1 MLINIRQC
9 LLLSFKKEFQHFYC
23 IRGTIFSRGVG
34 NKQVCNSNIK
44 CVCQFCKRF
53 RDVEACTRDPQEVFM
68 KLKGASRG
76 IKLLDVPE
84 IGESVLSQADKIEP
98 ISRSGLLSAE
108 QLKKKETRIEY
119 KAFLKLLCL

>member
-1 MLINIRQC
+1 
-9 LLLSFKKEFQHFYC
+9 
-23 IRGTIFSRGVG
+23 
-34 NKQVCNSNIK
+34 
-44 CVCQFCKRF
+44 
-53 RDVEACTRDPQEVFM
+53 M

-76 IKLLDVPE
+76 IKLLDVPG